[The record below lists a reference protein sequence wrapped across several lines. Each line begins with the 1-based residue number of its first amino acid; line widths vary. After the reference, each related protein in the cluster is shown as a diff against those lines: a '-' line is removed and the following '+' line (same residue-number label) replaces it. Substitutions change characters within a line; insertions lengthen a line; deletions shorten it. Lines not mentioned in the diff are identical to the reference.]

1 MMTSKLDTLRTAVN
15 GSVQGMADCDAI
27 QRESVKAVWSG
38 TNPKEMELVLMGSL
52 LKFEPRGGTTFYATV
67 ATSGEVVS
75 GTGERTKLAFSKSGG
90 TGPISKMTIT
100 ELTAA
105 GLTQCIL
112 GIFSD
117 AAGAGSNAG
126 SVVVGGL
133 PTTLTPVCTA
143 ANTTFDNIAI
153 SVGGGQR
160 QDQLIETAVKTT
172 RLRWRVFAGQTGGA
186 GATPE
191 GDGLR
196 PIAESDATEIDD
208 AWIQGTGMGAAL
220 IGAAVR
226 TMGVT
231 DGVSGKCTVKD
242 FADFISSWVGIPQ
255 ASAIVST
262 CIAERRDDTV
272 ARAAAKAG
280 GRRSWRR

>member
-1 MMTSKLDTLRTAVN
+1 MERYQPKGDGAS
-15 GSVQGMADCDAI
+15 ADGLPPQVRA
-27 QRESVKAVWSG
+27 RRG
-38 TNPKEMELVLMGSL
+38 T
-52 LKFEPRGGTTFYATV
+52 KFFATV

-100 ELTAA
+100 ELGAA
-105 GLTQCIL
+105 GLSQCIL

-143 ANTTFDNIAI
+143 ANTTFDTIAI
-153 SVGGGQR
+153 RVDGGPR
-160 QDQLIETAVKTT
+160 QDQMIETAVRTAD
-172 RLRWRVFAGQTGGA
+172 LRWRVFAGQIGGA

-196 PIAESDATEIDD
+196 PIAESDAIEIDD

-231 DGVSGKCTVKD
+231 GEVSGKCT
-242 FADFISSWVGIPQ
+242 I
-255 ASAIVST
+255 
-262 CIAERRDDTV
+262 RRP
-272 ARAAAKAG
+272 
-280 GRRSWRR
+280 SL